1 MSRLTDNSK
10 KVMPGD
16 VFFAIPCADGS
27 EMAHAME
34 ALERGASSVVSALP
48 PPKGFEDRWAHVNDV
63 VFTRYLFAK
72 EKFGNPFSK
81 LNCHAVTGSN
91 GKTSCAFMMNAI
103 LRDAGK
109 KTAML
114 STIYNLLGDEKEAA
128 SLTTPGF
135 LELYEFAAKAVKAGC
150 TELVMEVSSHAL
162 AQGRVMGIPYKTALF
177 TNLSHDHLDYHL
189 VMENYY
195 QAKKLLFASELLGT
209 GIGFIN
215 IDNSYGNRLY
225 GELFFRDR
233 VGISKKQFKVENTET
248 GIKIDN
254 VNVSLFGEHN
264 VENAMLII
272 EWAKEMGLPTEALE
286 KISVP
291 GRFEV
296 VLNKDGKR
304 AIVDYAHTPDALER
318 TLIAARKIC
327 EGDLLLVFGCGGDRD
342 KTKRPEMGAV
352 AEKLADKIWL
362 TSDNPRTENPE
373 QILNDVEAGMPAGK
387 HKRQIDRK
395 KAIKEAAAA
404 LQKRDVLV
412 VAGKGHETY
421 QIIGKEKIH
430 FSDQEQLTE
439 ALQPVGATPRGCP

>member
-1 MSRLTDNSK
+1 MSRLKDNSK
-10 KVMPGD
+10 NVVAGD
-16 VFFAIPCADGS
+16 IFFAIPCSDGS
-27 EMAHAME
+27 EKAHALE
-34 ALERGASSVVSALP
+34 ALQKGASSIVSALP
-48 PPKGFEDRWAHVNDV
+48 APKGSEDKWAQVNDV

-72 EKFGNPFSK
+72 EELGNPFSK
-81 LNCHAVTGSN
+81 LNCYAVTGSN

-103 LRDAGK
+103 LRSAGK
-109 KTAML
+109 KTALL
-114 STIYNLLGDEKEAA
+114 STIYNLIGEEKEAA

-135 LELYEFAAKAVKAGC
+135 LALYEFAAKAAEAGC

-162 AQGRVMGIPYKTALF
+162 AQGRVMGIPYKSALF
-177 TNLSHDHLDYHL
+177 TNLSHDHLDYHGT
-189 VMENYY
+189 MENYY
-195 QAKKLLFASELLGT
+195 QAKKMLFTSELLGT

-233 VGISKKQFKVENTET
+233 VGVSKKQLKVENTET
-248 GIKIDN
+248 GIKIDD

-272 EWAKEMGLPTEALE
+272 EWAKEMDLPIDALE

-296 VLNKDGKR
+296 VWNKDGKR

-327 EGDLLLVFGCGGDRD
+327 TGNLLVVFGCGGDRD

-362 TSDNPRTENPE
+362 TSDNPRTEDPE
-373 QILNDVEAGMPAGK
+373 QILNDVEAGMPANK
-387 HKRQIDRK
+387 HKRQADRRA
-395 KAIKEAAAA
+395 AIKEAAAA
-404 LQKRDVLV
+404 LQGGDVLV
-412 VAGKGHETY
+412 VAGKGHEDY
-421 QIIGKEKIH
+421 QILGKEKIH
-430 FSDQEQLTE
+430 FSDQEEL
-439 ALQPVGATPRGCP
+439 LGAF

>member
-1 MSRLTDNSK
+1 MSRLKDNSK
-10 KVMPGD
+10 NVVAGD
-16 VFFAIPCADGS
+16 IFFAIPCPDGS
-27 EMAHAME
+27 EKAHALE
-34 ALERGASSVVSALP
+34 ALEKGASSIVSTLP
-48 PPKGFEDRWAHVNDV
+48 APKGSEEKWAQVNDV

-72 EKFGNPFSK
+72 EEFGNPFSK
-81 LNCHAVTGSN
+81 LNCYAVTGSN

-103 LRDAGK
+103 LRSAGK
-109 KTAML
+109 KTALL
-114 STIYNLLGDEKEAA
+114 STIYNLIGEEKETAN
-128 SLTTPGF
+128 LTTPGF
-135 LELYEFAAKAVKAGC
+135 LALYEFAAKAVDAGC

-162 AQGRVMGIPYKTALF
+162 VQGRVMGVPYKSALF
-177 TNLSHDHLDYHL
+177 TNLSHEHLDFHGT
-189 VMENYY
+189 MENYY
-195 QAKKLLFASELLGT
+195 QAKKMLFASELLGT

-233 VGISKKQFKVENTET
+233 VGISKKQSKVENTEF

-272 EWAKEMGLPTEALE
+272 EWAKEMGLPTDALE

-296 VLNKDGKR
+296 VYNKGGKR

-318 TLIAARKIC
+318 TLMAARKIC
-327 EGDLLLVFGCGGDRD
+327 SGNLLVVFGCGGDRD
-342 KTKRPEMGAV
+342 KTKRPEMGAI
-352 AEKLADKIWL
+352 AESLADKVWL

-373 QILNDVEAGMPAGK
+373 QILNDVEAGMSVNK
-387 HKRQIDRK
+387 HKRQVDRR

-404 LQKRDVLV
+404 LQSGDVLV
-412 VAGKGHETY
+412 VAGKGHEDY
-421 QIIGKEKIH
+421 QLLGKEKIH
-430 FSDQEQLTE
+430 FSDQEELLE
-439 ALQPVGATPRGCP
+439 AF